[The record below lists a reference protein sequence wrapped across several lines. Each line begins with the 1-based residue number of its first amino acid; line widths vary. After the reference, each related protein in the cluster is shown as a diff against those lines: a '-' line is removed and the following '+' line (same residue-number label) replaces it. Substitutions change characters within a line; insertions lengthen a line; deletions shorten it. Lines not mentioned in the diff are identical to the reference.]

1 MDEWTFSVE
10 ELTTLGREG
19 SLPPGYL
26 DALHA
31 RSRTLHAR
39 LTAEIAATVAEANGS
54 VLPGRPTHRLRK
66 TPAASI
72 GWIVNN

>member
-10 ELTTLGREG
+10 ELTTLGRER

-31 RSRTLHAR
+31 QSRTLHAR
-39 LTAEIAATVAEANGS
+39 LTAEIAAMVAAAANDP
-54 VLPGRPTHRLRK
+54 VLLARLNQ
-66 TPAASI
+66 PL
-72 GWIVNN
+72 